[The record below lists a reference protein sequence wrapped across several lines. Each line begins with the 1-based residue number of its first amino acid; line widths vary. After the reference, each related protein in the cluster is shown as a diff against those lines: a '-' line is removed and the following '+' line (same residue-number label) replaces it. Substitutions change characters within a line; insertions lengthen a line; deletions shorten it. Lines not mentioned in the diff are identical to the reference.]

1 MTQTGTV
8 VKFNSERADP
18 NDSGAN
24 DEQVPRL
31 PNSKAHQSY
40 LAGPCNGHD
49 ALPAGRKFPSLSKK
63 ARLRWQRYSSS
74 HPPMWRDARASD
86 STLAS
91 KRNRY
96 FHRKMVQVLPTEH
109 MLSER
114 PGVDLLV
121 RSPGTPGLTSL
132 RVSRRGWLT
141 GKRAANASVPR
152 SQPTSK
158 T

>member
-74 HPPMWRDARASD
+74 HPPMWRDSRPSDITLAFKRIRCFHPKKLEVLRAEHRLARAK
-86 STLAS
+86 LWGGGS
-91 KRNRY
+91 KLKR
-96 FHRKMVQVLPTEH
+96 HCEK
-109 MLSER
+109 
-114 PGVDLLV
+114 
-121 RSPGTPGLTSL
+121 
-132 RVSRRGWLT
+132 T
-141 GKRAANASVPR
+141 GGGNLFC
-152 SQPTSK
+152 
-158 T
+158 

>member
-74 HPPMWRDARASD
+74 HPPMWRDSRPSDIMLAFQRIRCFHPKKLEVLRAE
-86 STLAS
+86 
-91 KRNRY
+91 
-96 FHRKMVQVLPTEH
+96 HRFTRAKLCGGRVKAQTP
-109 MLSER
+109 
-114 PGVDLLV
+114 
-121 RSPGTPGLTSL
+121 SPKD
-132 RVSRRGWLT
+132 RRGSSLII
-141 GKRAANASVPR
+141 NPDF
-152 SQPTSK
+152 SQCDGRQFT
-158 T
+158 